1 MSEKTDFG
9 PKGPPAGPDPD
20 HSLTR
25 TVARDEIRDLVA
37 RYNAN
42 GDTGRFAQVR
52 ELFAND
58 AVMRIEPDQEYVGID
73 AIMTIFTGTSSN
85 TAAANSLTHVRH
97 FTSTHQI
104 DFEDDSHASGRL
116 YFAVL
121 TDVGL
126 DHWGRY
132 VDRYVRTADGW
143 RFLRRSVSVD
153 GWSESSLFPR
163 F

>member
-1 MSEKTDFG
+1 MIR
-9 PKGPPAGPDPD
+9 A
-20 HSLTR
+20 
-25 TVARDEIRDLVA
+25 VARDEIRDLVA

-52 ELFAND
+52 ELFTAD

-85 TAAANSLTHVRH
+85 TAASGSLNHVRH

-121 TDVGL
+121 TDIGL

-132 VDRYVRTADGW
+132 VDRYVRSAEGW
-143 RFLRRSVSVD
+143 RFARRSVSVD
-153 GWSESSLFPR
+153 GWSEASLFPR
-163 F
+163 L

>member
-1 MSEKTDFG
+1 MTGKTDFG
-9 PKGPPAGPDPD
+9 PTEPDP
-20 HSLTR
+20 TR
-25 TVARDEIRDLVA
+25 IVARAVARDAIRDLVA

-42 GDTGRFAQVR
+42 GDTGRFTQVR
-52 ELFAND
+52 ELFTPD
-58 AVMRIEPDQEYVGID
+58 AIMRIEPEQEYVGID
-73 AIMTIFTGTSSN
+73 AIMTIFTGTSSS
-85 TAAANSLTHVRH
+85 TAASGALTHVRH

-104 DFEDDSHASGRL
+104 DFDDDDHASGRL

-132 VDRYVRTADGW
+132 VDRYVRTAEGW
-143 RFLRRSVSVD
+143 RFARRSVSVD

-163 F
+163 L

>member
-1 MSEKTDFG
+1 MNAESDFG
-9 PKGPPAGPDPD
+9 P
-20 HSLTR
+20 LER
-25 TVARDEIRDLVA
+25 TVAREQIRDLVA

-52 ELFAND
+52 ALFADD
-58 AVMRIEPDQEYVGID
+58 AVMRIEPDQEFAGIE
-73 AIMTIFTGTSSN
+73 AIMTIFTGATSDTASSN
-85 TAAANSLTHVRH
+85 LTHVRH

-104 DFEDDSHASGRL
+104 DFDDASHATGRL

-132 VDRYVRTADGW
+132 VDRYVRSANGW
-143 RFLRRSVSVD
+143 LFAHRSVSVD
-153 GWSESSLFPR
+153 GWAQNSLFPR
-163 F
+163 L

>member
-9 PKGPPAGPDPD
+9 PKGPSAGPDPG
-20 HSLTR
+20 SAQS
-25 TVARDEIRDLVA
+25 VAREQIRDLVA

-52 ELFAND
+52 ELFSPD
-58 AVMRIEPDQEYVGID
+58 AVMRIEPDAEYVGID
-73 AIMTIFTGTSSN
+73 AIMTIFTGASSN
-85 TAAANSLTHVRH
+85 TAASSALTHVRH

-104 DFEDDSHASGRL
+104 DFDDETHASGRL

-143 RFLRRSVSVD
+143 RFARRSVSVD
-153 GWSESSLFPR
+153 GWSAGSLFPR
-163 F
+163 S